1 MAAHVTAPPLLRTS
15 SFSAQLNAAAAG
27 VGVMLA
33 PEPYLSRFDLVPVRP
48 SRKLAP
54 AWAALPVSELW
65 LVGHVAL
72 RRVPRVAV
80 LWQFI
85 VEELTRPWA

>member
-1 MAAHVTAPPLLRTS
+1 
-15 SFSAQLNAAAAG
+15 
-27 VGVMLA
+27 MLA
-33 PEPYLSRFDLVPVRP
+33 AEPYLARFGRV
-48 SRKLAP
+48 
-54 AWAALPVSELW
+54 W

-85 VEELTRPWA
+85 VETFARTAS